1 MTAPRIPDVLNMTVA
16 GLTAIGDAPLWV
28 ALAFV
33 LPSVLTVATRS
44 FNEALTGISR
54 LRTEAMRRQH
64 EDRLLSEVT
73 DAGTGLGHLQRV
85 PQDTPASVPTPTDD
99 PGPPSPPNATPPSAS
114 PP

>member
-1 MTAPRIPDVLNMTVA
+1 MTAPRIPDVLNLSVA

-44 FNEALTGISR
+44 FNEALIGISR
-54 LRTEAMRRQH
+54 FRTEAVRRQH

-73 DAGTGLGHLQRV
+73 DAATGLGHLQRMH
-85 PQDTPASVPTPTDD
+85 QDTPAARTPTDD
-99 PGPPSPPNATPPSAS
+99 PGPSSPPNATPPPAS